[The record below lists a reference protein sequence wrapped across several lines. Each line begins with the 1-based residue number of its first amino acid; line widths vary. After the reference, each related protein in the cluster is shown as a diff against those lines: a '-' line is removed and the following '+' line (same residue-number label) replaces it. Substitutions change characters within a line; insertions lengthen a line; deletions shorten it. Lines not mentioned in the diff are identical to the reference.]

1 MAGEFVLLMLD
12 MSKID
17 IPDDSS
23 RDGVAPSMWGSYCGE
38 EKPNIGRFV
47 CTFCFRIIE
56 AKFPRYDKIL
66 NELRRRAVNERIT
79 AVADKCT
86 ALYNSDGLKNVFPV
100 IQLLPSN

>member
-66 NELRRRAVNERIT
+66 NKVTEVDAPVTNWRSPCCIHKVERLE
-79 AVADKCT
+79 V
-86 ALYNSDGLKNVFPV
+86 DG
-100 IQLLPSN
+100 